1 MKKLVHNTIYTILVI
16 FFITSCNTVK
26 GIKTDKL
33 LLENSE
39 VIINDSISEDINVLS
54 LIKQTPNSKTFGLN
68 IPLRLYIHNL
78 SKKDSLK
85 KYKKI
90 SFNKFLAGI
99 GERPVLI
106 DSLKTIN
113 SLKNIKSY
121 YFSKGW
127 FNVDGDFQIK
137 TNSTKKASV
146 NYLINTNKQFFID
159 SLSSNISSPVLDSI
173 YRNSYPYS
181 HIKINEAFNLE
192 KFSNERERLT
202 NLFRNSGVYH
212 FTQDYIEFENDTTN
226 KIDKINTKLII
237 QDRIIKNNLGVI
249 QKPFEILKVS
259 EVNVIIDFERNKENN
274 LRKLIFDN
282 YNFLV
287 NKKIKLKP
295 NTITSSISIK
305 PNNIFKERDLLNTYQ
320 YLNELQTF
328 KYPTIEFVEDSI
340 DKNLITNIRL
350 TPKDKYALGF
360 DLNVSQSNIQS
371 LGLSFSTSIF
381 VRNVF
386 QGAETL
392 QISAFGSIGSSKD
405 GSNLSD
411 KFFDIN
417 EIGADIKIL
426 FPRFFSPFN
435 TERLIPRYMSPT
447 TVVNF
452 SISGQT
458 NIGLDK
464 QTANGIFS
472 YNWKPVEN
480 KKYNIDL
487 LNIQYVRNLNP
498 NNYFKV
504 YQSSFN
510 RLENIALNYSQVPS
524 NYIFTNAFGENS
536 LISEFTDDTIDF
548 LISNLNF
555 EENYP
560 ENFKAINSINQRKN
574 RLTQNNLIFSTN
586 ISFTRDTKKDV
597 SDENFSLFKF
607 KFELAGNLLSS
618 IAKTINLNTNNN
630 QKFEIFNVEY
640 SQYLKSEIDFI
651 RHWKFNNTSILAIRS
666 YLGFAI
672 PYGNSDYIPFSK
684 SFFAGGANDNRA
696 WTAYNLGPGSS
707 ISNNEFN
714 EANLKIAFNIEQ
726 RFNLFNKFNG
736 AFFIDSGNIW
746 NINDNTSDQRAI
758 FSSVKSL
765 KDIAIGAGF
774 GIRYD
779 LGFFILR
786 TDIGFKVYDPEII
799 NSNRWFQNTSFNRAV
814 YNVGINYPF

>member
-1 MKKLVHNTIYTILVI
+1 MKKLVYKIIYTILVI
-16 FFITSCNTVK
+16 FFITSCNSIK
-26 GIKTDKL
+26 GIKSGQL
-33 LLENSE
+33 LLENFE
-39 VIINDSISEDINVLS
+39 VIVNDSISEDINVLS
-54 LIKQTPNSKTFGLN
+54 LIKQTPNSKLLGLN
-68 IPLRLYIHNL
+68 IPLKLYIHNL

-85 KYKKI
+85 KYKKV
-90 SFNKFLAGI
+90 SFNKFLAEI

-121 YFSKGW
+121 YFSNGW
-127 FNVDGDFQIK
+127 FNVNGDFQIK
-137 TNSTKKASV
+137 TNTTKKASV
-146 NYLINTNKQFFID
+146 NYLINTNNQFFID

-226 KIDKINTKLII
+226 KVNKINTKLII

-259 EVNVIIDFERNKENN
+259 KVNVIVDNKKNKENN
-274 LRKLIFDN
+274 LRKLIFGK
-282 YNFLV
+282 YNFLI
-287 NKKIKLKP
+287 NKDLKLKP

-305 PNNIFKERDLLNTYQ
+305 PNNIFKEKDLLNTYK

-340 DKNLITNIRL
+340 NKTLVTNILL

-360 DLNVSQSNIQS
+360 DFNVSQSNIQS
-371 LGLSFSTSIF
+371 LGLSFSSSIF
-381 VRNVF
+381 IRNVF
-386 QGAETL
+386 RGAETL

-426 FPRFFSPFN
+426 FPRFFSVFN
-435 TERLIPRYMSPT
+435 TEELIPRYMSPT
-447 TVVNF
+447 TVVSF

-472 YNWKPVEN
+472 YSWKPIKN

-498 NNYFKV
+498 NNYFNV
-504 YQSSFN
+504 YQNSFD
-510 RLENIALNYSQVPS
+510 RLENIALNFSEVPN
-524 NYIFTNAFGENS
+524 NYIFTNAFGDNS
-536 LISEFTDDTIDF
+536 LISEFADDTIDF

-555 EENYP
+555 QENYT
-560 ENFKAINSINQRKN
+560 ENFKSINSIKQRKE

-586 ISFTRDTKKDV
+586 LSFTKDTKKDV
-597 SDENFSLFKF
+597 NDVDFSLFKF

-618 IAKTINLNTNNN
+618 ISKTINLNRNDNE
-630 QKFEIFNVEY
+630 KYELFNVEY
-640 SQYLKSEIDFI
+640 SQYIKSEIDHI
-651 RHWKFNNTSILAIRS
+651 KYWKFKRSNVLAIRS

-714 EANLKIAFNIEQ
+714 EANFKIAFNIEH

-746 NINDNTSDQRAI
+746 NINDNTSDKRAI
-758 FSSVKSL
+758 FSSLKSL
-765 KDIAIGAGF
+765 KDLAVGVGF

-786 TDIGFKVYDPEII
+786 TDVGFKAYNPEITDK
-799 NSNRWFQNTSFNRAV
+799 NRWFQNTNFNTAV
-814 YNVGINYPF
+814 YNIGINYPF

>member
-1 MKKLVHNTIYTILVI
+1 
-16 FFITSCNTVK
+16 
-26 GIKTDKL
+26 
-33 LLENSE
+33 
-39 VIINDSISEDINVLS
+39 
-54 LIKQTPNSKTFGLN
+54 
-68 IPLRLYIHNL
+68 
-78 SKKDSLK
+78 
-85 KYKKI
+85 
-90 SFNKFLAGI
+90 
-99 GERPVLI
+99 
-106 DSLKTIN
+106 
-113 SLKNIKSY
+113 
-121 YFSKGW
+121 
-127 FNVDGDFQIK
+127 
-137 TNSTKKASV
+137 
-146 NYLINTNKQFFID
+146 
-159 SLSSNISSPVLDSI
+159 
-173 YRNSYPYS
+173 
-181 HIKINEAFNLE
+181 
-192 KFSNERERLT
+192 
-202 NLFRNSGVYH
+202 
-212 FTQDYIEFENDTTN
+212 
-226 KIDKINTKLII
+226 
-237 QDRIIKNNLGVI
+237 
-249 QKPFEILKVS
+249 
-259 EVNVIIDFERNKENN
+259 
-274 LRKLIFDN
+274 
-282 YNFLV
+282 
-287 NKKIKLKP
+287 
-295 NTITSSISIK
+295 
-305 PNNIFKERDLLNTYQ
+305 
-320 YLNELQTF
+320 
-328 KYPTIEFVEDSI
+328 
-340 DKNLITNIRL
+340 
-350 TPKDKYALGF
+350 
-360 DLNVSQSNIQS
+360 
-371 LGLSFSTSIF
+371 
-381 VRNVF
+381 
-386 QGAETL
+386 
-392 QISAFGSIGSSKD
+392 
-405 GSNLSD
+405 
-411 KFFDIN
+411 
-417 EIGADIKIL
+417 
-426 FPRFFSPFN
+426 
-435 TERLIPRYMSPT
+435 
-447 TVVNF
+447 
-452 SISGQT
+452 
-458 NIGLDK
+458 
-464 QTANGIFS
+464 
-472 YNWKPVEN
+472 
-480 KKYNIDL
+480 
-487 LNIQYVRNLNP
+487 
-498 NNYFKV
+498 
-504 YQSSFN
+504 
-510 RLENIALNYSQVPS
+510 LNYSQVPS

-714 EANLKIAFNIEQ
+714 EANLKIAFNIEH

-758 FSSVKSL
+758 FSSIKSL